1 MNNPLFTTRRDFLRT
16 TILGGALSWTVP
28 AFVSQTFQALQA
40 QADGSLT
47 QVQTGTDGPILV
59 LIQLA
64 GGNDGLNAVVP
75 YTNDFY
81 YNARPNIGIKNDQVL
96 TLNDTLGLNPAL
108 TGFKELF
115 DAGHLSVVSGVGYP
129 NPNRSHFRSTEIWQ
143 TASDEDKYLTDGWLG
158 RYFDNACQGCDPT
171 IAVNIGPR
179 LPQAFASHTPTGVSL
194 ENPDS
199 YRFIGAGP
207 NDDETVAYRSMY
219 TTPSDALP
227 DFSSGPAVPSN
238 SGGSV
243 SMVSG
248 TVMLQNGQSALDFLE
263 RTSMDA
269 QVSSDKIR
277 AITNKT
283 PMRSNYP
290 NNGLSKNLQL
300 VARLIAG
307 GLPSRIFYVSQGGYD
322 THTGQRNAQDARLKE
337 LADSVKAFTEDLTN
351 IGAFDRVLI
360 MTFSEFGR
368 RVQENASGGTDH
380 GAAAPMFLV
389 GSKIKSGLLG
399 AEPSLDPKDLTD
411 GDIKFNTDFRSV
423 YATLL
428 QDWLKTNPLPILG
441 GRAFPTLPLLA
452 DSPDPVAPTPAKAA
466 KSGA

>member
-16 TILGGALSWTVP
+16 TILGGALTWTVP
-28 AFVSQTFQALQA
+28 SFVAQTFSALHA
-40 QADGSLT
+40 QADGALT
-47 QVQTGTDGPILV
+47 QVATGKDGPILV

-75 YTNDFY
+75 YTNDY
-81 YNARPNIGIKNDQVL
+81 YYKARPTIGIPANQVL
-96 TLNDTLGLNPAL
+96 TLNDTLGFNPAM
-108 TGFKELF
+108 TGFKSLF
-115 DAGHLSVVSGVGYP
+115 DAGQLSVVNGVGYP

-171 IAVNIGPR
+171 VAINIGPR
-179 LPQAFASHTPTGVSL
+179 LPQAFSSHVPTGISL

-199 YRFIGAGP
+199 YRFVGSGQN
-207 NDDETVAYRSMY
+207 NDEVVAYRSMFN
-219 TTPSDALP
+219 PDDAT
-227 DFSSGPAVPSN
+227 SSANAGS
-238 SGGSV
+238 SV

-248 TVMLQNGQSALDFLE
+248 TVTLQNGQSALDFLE

-277 AITNKT
+277 AIASKT
-283 PMRSNYP
+283 PSTSKYP
-290 NNGLSKNLQL
+290 YSGLAKNLQL

-307 GLPSRIFYVSQGGYD
+307 GLPTRVYYVSQGGYD
-322 THTGQRNAQDARLKE
+322 THTAQRGGQDARLRE
-337 LADSVKAFTEDLTN
+337 LGDAVKAFTDDLTAL
-351 IGAFDRVLI
+351 GEFDRVMI

-368 RVQENASGGTDH
+368 RVQENGSQGTDH

-389 GSKIKSGLLG
+389 GSKMKSGLLG
-399 AEPSLDPKDLTD
+399 AEPSLAPADLQD

-423 YATLL
+423 YASIL
-428 QDWLKTNPLPILG
+428 QSWLQTNSVPILGKQFPTLPILG
-441 GRAFPTLPLLA
+441 
-452 DSPDPVAPTPAKAA
+452 
-466 KSGA
+466 

>member
-16 TILGGALSWTVP
+16 TLLGGALSWTVP
-28 AFVSQTFQALQA
+28 SFVAQTFQALHA
-40 QADGSLT
+40 QADGALT
-47 QVQTGTDGPILV
+47 QVQTGVDGPILV

-64 GGNDGLNAVVP
+64 GGNDGLNTVVP

-81 YNARPNIGIKNDQVL
+81 YAARPTIGIPANQVL

-115 DAGHLSVVSGVGYP
+115 DSGHLSVVNGVGYP

-158 RYFDNACQGCDPT
+158 RYFDNACPGCDPT
-171 IAVNIGPR
+171 LAVNIGPR
-179 LPQAFASHTPTGVSL
+179 LPQAFASHSPTGISL

-199 YRFIGAGP
+199 YRFIGAGQ
-207 NDDETVAYRSMY
+207 NDDETQAYRAMY
-219 TTPSDALP
+219 TPVDDPLATTDATTTT
-227 DFSSGPAVPSN
+227 GAN

-263 RTSMDA
+263 RTSLDA

-277 AITNKT
+277 AITSKT

-290 NNGLSKNLQL
+290 RNGLANNLQL

-307 GLPSRIFYVSQGGYD
+307 GLPSRVFYVSQGGYD
-322 THTGQRNAQDARLKE
+322 THTNQISSQNARLRE
-337 LADSVKAFTEDLTN
+337 LGESVKAFTDDLASF
-351 IGAFDRVLI
+351 GAFDRVLI

-368 RVQENASGGTDH
+368 RVHENGSAGTDH

-389 GSKIKSGLLG
+389 GSGIKAGLGG
-399 AEPSLDPKDLTD
+399 AEPSLDPKDLKD
-411 GDIKFNTDFRSV
+411 GDIQFNTDFRSV
-423 YATLL
+423 YATIL
-428 QDWLKTNPLPILG
+428 QKWLKTNPLPILG
-441 GRAFPTLPLLA
+441 RAFPTLPIL
-452 DSPDPVAPTPAKAA
+452 T
-466 KSGA
+466 

>member
-16 TILGGALSWTVP
+16 TLLGGALSWTVP
-28 AFVSQTFQALQA
+28 SFVAQTFQALHA
-40 QADGSLT
+40 QADGALT

-81 YNARPNIGIKNDQVL
+81 YQARPTIGIKPEQVL
-96 TLNDTLGLNPAL
+96 TLNDTLGLNPTM
-108 TGFKELF
+108 TGFKDLF

-129 NPNRSHFRSTEIWQ
+129 NPNRSHFRATEIWQ

-171 IAVNIGPR
+171 VAVNIGPR
-179 LPQAFASHTPTGVSL
+179 LPQAFSSHTPTGISL

-199 YRFIGAGP
+199 YRFIGSGQ
-207 NDDETVAYRSMY
+207 NDDETLAYRNMY
-219 TTPSDALP
+219 TPNP
-227 DFSSGPAVPSN
+227 DDMSQSANTGA
-238 SGGSV
+238 SV

-277 AITNKT
+277 AIASKT
-283 PMRSNYP
+283 PSRSNYP
-290 NNGLSKNLQL
+290 RNGLANNLQL

-307 GLPSRIFYVSQGGYD
+307 GLPTRVFYVSQGGYD
-322 THTGQRNAQDARLKE
+322 THTGQRNAQDNRLRE
-337 LADSVKAFTEDLTN
+337 LADSVKAFTDDLAAM
-351 IGAFDRVLI
+351 GAFDRVLI

-368 RVQENASGGTDH
+368 RVQENGSQGTDH

-399 AEPSLDPKDLTD
+399 AEPSLDPKDLKD
-411 GDIKFNTDFRSV
+411 GDIQFNTDFRSV
-423 YATLL
+423 YASIL
-428 QDWLKTNPLPILG
+428 QDWLKTNPVPILG
-441 GRAFPTLPLLA
+441 KPFPTLPIL
-452 DSPDPVAPTPAKAA
+452 S
-466 KSGA
+466 

>member
-16 TILGGALSWTVP
+16 TLLGGALSWTVP
-28 AFVSQTFQALQA
+28 SFVAQTFQALHA
-40 QADGSLT
+40 QADGALT

-81 YNARPNIGIKNDQVL
+81 YQARPTIGIKPEQVL
-96 TLNDTLGLNPAL
+96 TLNDTLGLNPTM
-108 TGFKELF
+108 TGFKDLF

-129 NPNRSHFRSTEIWQ
+129 NPNRSHFRATEIWQ

-171 IAVNIGPR
+171 VAVNIGPR
-179 LPQAFASHTPTGVSL
+179 LPQAFSSHTPTGISL

-199 YRFIGAGP
+199 YRFIGSGQ
-207 NDDETVAYRSMY
+207 NDDETLAYRNMY
-219 TTPSDALP
+219 TPSAEDMSQSANT
-227 DFSSGPAVPSN
+227 GA
-238 SGGSV
+238 SV

-277 AITNKT
+277 AIASKT
-283 PMRSNYP
+283 PSRSNYP
-290 NNGLSKNLQL
+290 RNGLANNLQL

-307 GLPSRIFYVSQGGYD
+307 GLPTRVFYVSQGGYD
-322 THTGQRNAQDARLKE
+322 THTGQRNAQDNRLRE
-337 LADSVKAFTEDLTN
+337 LADSVKAFTDDLAAM
-351 IGAFDRVLI
+351 GAFDRVLI

-368 RVQENASGGTDH
+368 RVQENGSQGTDH

-399 AEPSLDPKDLTD
+399 AEPSLDPKDLKD
-411 GDIKFNTDFRSV
+411 GDIQFNTDFRSV
-423 YATLL
+423 YASIL
-428 QDWLKTNPLPILG
+428 QDWLKTNPVPILG
-441 GRAFPTLPLLA
+441 KPFPTLPILA
-452 DSPDPVAPTPAKAA
+452 
-466 KSGA
+466 

>member
-1 MNNPLFTTRRDFLRT
+1 MNHPLFTTRRDFLRT

-28 AFVSQTFQALQA
+28 SFVAQTFTALHA
-40 QADGSLT
+40 AADGALT

-75 YTNDFY
+75 YTNDY
-81 YNARPNIGIKNDQVL
+81 YYKARPSINIPARQVL
-96 TLNDTLGLNPAL
+96 PLNDTLGLNPAL
-108 TGFKELF
+108 AGFKNLF
-115 DAGHLSVVSGVGYP
+115 DSGHLSVVNGVGYP
-129 NPNRSHFRSTEIWQ
+129 NPNRSHFRATEIWQ

-179 LPQAFASHTPTGVSL
+179 LPQAFASHSPTGISL

-199 YRFIGAGP
+199 YRFIGSGK
-207 NDDETVAYRSMY
+207 NDDETLAYRSMY
-219 TTPSDALP
+219 TPNPDDTTPTA
-227 DFSSGPAVPSN
+227 N
-238 SGGSV
+238 SGASV

-248 TVMLQNGQSALDFLE
+248 TVMLHNGQSALDFLE

-277 AITNKT
+277 AIAGKT
-283 PMRSNYP
+283 PSRSNYP
-290 NNGLSKNLQL
+290 RNGLANNLQL

-307 GLPSRIFYVSQGGYD
+307 GLPSRVFYVSQGGYD
-322 THTGQRNAQDARLKE
+322 THTAQRGGQDNRLRE
-337 LADSVKAFTEDLTN
+337 LAESVKAFTDDLTA

-368 RVQENASGGTDH
+368 RVQENGSQGTDH
-380 GAAAPMFLV
+380 GAAAPMFLI

-399 AEPSLDPKDLTD
+399 AEPSLAPADLKD
-411 GDIKFNTDFRSV
+411 GDIQFNTDFRSV
-423 YATLL
+423 YAGILR
-428 QDWLKTNPLPILG
+428 DWLKTNPVPILG
-441 GRAFPTLPLLA
+441 RPFPTLPI
-452 DSPDPVAPTPAKAA
+452 VA
-466 KSGA
+466 

>member
-1 MNNPLFTTRRDFLRT
+1 MNNPLLTTRRDFLRT
-16 TILGGALSWTVP
+16 TILGSALSWTVP
-28 AFVSQTFQALQA
+28 SFVAQTFQALQA
-40 QADGSLT
+40 QTDGALT
-47 QVQTGTDGPILV
+47 QVRTGKDGPILV
-59 LIQLA
+59 LLQLA
-64 GGNDGLNAVVP
+64 GGNDGLNTVVP

-81 YNARPNIGIKNDQVL
+81 YNARKAIGIPASSVL
-96 TLNDTLGLNPAL
+96 TLSDTLGLNPAMA
-108 TGFKELF
+108 GFKDLF
-115 DAGHLSVVSGVGYP
+115 DNGKMSVVNGVGYP

-143 TASDEDKYLTDGWLG
+143 TASDEDKYLADGWLG

-179 LPQAFASHTPTGVSL
+179 LPQAFASHTPTGISL

-199 YRFIGAGP
+199 YRFIGAGQ

-219 TTPSDALP
+219 TTPEDALP
-227 DFSSGPAVPSN
+227 DFNSGGGGSN

-277 AITNKT
+277 AITSKT
-283 PMRSNYP
+283 PMRTNYP
-290 NNGLSKNLQL
+290 RSGLANNLQL

-307 GLPSRIFYVSQGGYD
+307 GMPSRIFYVSQGGYD
-322 THTGQRNAQDARLKE
+322 THTNQRGSQDARLRE
-337 LADSVKAFTEDLTN
+337 LSEAVKAFTDDLTEM
-351 IGAFDRVLI
+351 GVFDRCLI

-389 GSKIKSGLLG
+389 GGKLKAGLLG
-399 AEPSLDPKDLTD
+399 AEPSIDPKDLKD
-411 GDIKFNTDFRSV
+411 GDIQYNTDFRSV
-423 YATLL
+423 YASIL
-428 QDWLKTNPLPILG
+428 QDWLKTNPAPILG
-441 GRAFPTLPLLA
+441 KPFPTLPI
-452 DSPDPVAPTPAKAA
+452 VATT
-466 KSGA
+466 